1 MSVSQVESFDAQYDG
16 TPLWDIGRPQ
26 TAMRGLAEA
35 GAFRGRVLD
44 VGCGTGEHALLAAA
58 AGLPAVGIDAAP
70 TAIRTARRKAR
81 ERGLQARFEVGDA
94 LELGSLGEQFDTV
107 LDSCL
112 FHAFDAPD
120 RIRYAASLAGVM
132 PRGARLYLL
141 CIGDRY
147 RPGPVLRAPAGGI
160 RARRVTE
167 EAIRATFT
175 DGWRID
181 AIELTVVEN
190 NRDSEGAPGWL
201 ATATRA

>member
-1 MSVSQVESFDAQYDG
+1 MSANQLESFDAHYAG

-26 TAMRGLAEA
+26 TAMRKLAEE

-44 VGCGTGEHALLAAA
+44 VGCGTGELALLAAA
-58 AGLPAVGIDAAP
+58 AGLPTVGIDAAP
-70 TAIRTARRKAR
+70 TAIRTAQRKAR

-112 FHAFDAPD
+112 FHAFDETD

-141 CIGDRY
+141 CIGDRH
-147 RPGPVLRAPAGGI
+147 RPGPVRAPHGGI
-160 RARRVTE
+160 RAHRVTE

-175 DGWRID
+175 TGWQID
-181 AIELTVVEN
+181 AIEQTVVEN
-190 NRDSEGAPGWL
+190 NRDSAGAPGWL
-201 ATATRA
+201 ATITRV